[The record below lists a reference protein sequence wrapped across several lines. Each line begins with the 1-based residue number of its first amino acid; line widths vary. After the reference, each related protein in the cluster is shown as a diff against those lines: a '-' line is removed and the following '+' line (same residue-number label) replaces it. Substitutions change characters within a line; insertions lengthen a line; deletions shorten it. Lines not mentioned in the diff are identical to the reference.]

1 MDRFNLFDPRY
12 QLEAEDFAAAASAAH
27 ASRSLQHDIHQALQ
41 ALDVLAE
48 RLRQRDHAGRSPR
61 H

>member
-1 MDRFNLFDPRY
+1 MDRFSLFDPRY
-12 QLEAEDFAAAASAAH
+12 QLEAEDFAAASAAH
-27 ASRSLQHDIHQALQ
+27 ASRSLHHGIHQALQ